1 MSQVMPDQWLA
12 AQRGEGRNVCL
23 VLDAQNEIEARTALL
38 RERAYNR
45 YSSVYSQTPVAELA
59 AAGPF
64 LIELDSADSEHITEL
79 LHAPERNWGW
89 LASIAQGDLPAWLAH
104 WRARCLVGTSPNRAL
119 YRFQDNRVLTRALE
133 YLPIDSLAA
142 YLGAAISVCYW
153 QGERWAITDNPMPG
167 EYPLPQAPAW
177 LSVPPTSPQITAIC
191 ETNAL
196 RFLLDQHQQAYLQVA
211 QKQPVLEWI
220 SQQCKLATTW
230 GWHGSEQL
238 EFLLVHSLKSP
249 GFQLPEQ
256 WHPLSHEDSVA
267 HYQRVSHMALFRVD
281 EGAI

>member
-64 LIELDSADSEHITEL
+64 LIELDSADSEYLTEL

-119 YRFQDNRVLTRALE
+119 YRFQDNRVLARALQ

-153 QGERWAITDNPMPG
+153 QGEHWAITDNPMPG
-167 EYPLPQAPAW
+167 EYPLPQAPTW
-177 LSVPPTSPQITAIC
+177 LSVPSTSAQLTAIR

-196 RFLLDQHQQAYLQVA
+196 RFLLDQHQQAYLKVA
-211 QKQPVLEWI
+211 QQQHVLEWI
-220 SQQCKLATTW
+220 PKPLLPTATKL
-230 GWHGSEQL
+230 S
-238 EFLLVHSLKSP
+238 
-249 GFQLPEQ
+249 
-256 WHPLSHEDSVA
+256 
-267 HYQRVSHMALFRVD
+267 
-281 EGAI
+281 